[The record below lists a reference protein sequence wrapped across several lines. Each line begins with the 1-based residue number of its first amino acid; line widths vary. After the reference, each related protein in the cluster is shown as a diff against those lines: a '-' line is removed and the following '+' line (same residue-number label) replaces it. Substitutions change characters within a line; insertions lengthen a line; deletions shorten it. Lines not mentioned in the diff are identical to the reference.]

1 MKNKGKLFSIVVLL
15 SLSLLAIST
24 NVFGQITYTCEVK
37 EEDEFI
43 FTVTTLHA
51 EEYGFLEQLSVGDK
65 MKIKITDIT
74 EETDYFDVEYDEWAM
89 ISKGE
94 SFSSTADS
102 NSWEDVYK
110 DPSDPEALLELSYFV
125 LTPVSDYLAAFAE
138 ANSEEGYSSSG
149 NKLTKSSYDSTSQII
164 TTFDSNGV
172 VSKDELKLGGTVVL
186 VLSRGGDGSSI
197 PGYDLPI
204 LIGLTTI
211 AGVSIIYIVKKK
223 MLK

>member
-1 MKNKGKLFSIVVLL
+1 MKNKGKLFSIVILL

-24 NVFGQITYTCEVK
+24 SVFGQTTYTCEVK

-43 FTVTTLHA
+43 FKVTTLHP
-51 EEYGFLEQLSVGDK
+51 EFGDMGQLSVGDK

-74 EETDYFDVEYDEWAM
+74 EETDYFDVEYDEWDM

-94 SFSSTADS
+94 SFNSTAD
-102 NSWEDVYK
+102 WEEWEVVYK
-110 DPSDPEALLELSYFV
+110 DPSDPQAFWELSYFV

-149 NKLTKSSYDSTSQII
+149 NKLTESYDSTTQFI

-172 VSKDELKLGGTVVL
+172 WSKRVLKAGGIVVV
-186 VLSRGGDGSSI
+186 VLSRGGGGSAI

-204 LIGLTTI
+204 LIGLTAI

>member
-24 NVFGQITYTCEVK
+24 SVFGQTTYTCEVK

-43 FTVTTLHA
+43 FKVTTLHP
-51 EEYGFLEQLSVGDK
+51 EFGDMGELSVGDK

-74 EETDYFDVEYDEWAM
+74 EETDYFDVEYDEWDM

-94 SFSSTADS
+94 TFNSTAD
-102 NSWEDVYK
+102 WEEWEVVYK
-110 DPSDPEALLELSYFV
+110 DPSDPQAFWELSYFV

-149 NKLTKSSYDSTSQII
+149 NKLTESYDSTTQFI

-172 VSKDELKLGGTVVL
+172 WSKRVLKAGGIVVV
-186 VLSRGGDGSSI
+186 VLSRGGGGGLAI

-204 LIGLTTI
+204 LIGLTVI